1 MHTYIHKYIH
11 IHTYVNIH
19 IHTNIHT
26 CYLRQNTLPQLS
38 QNTSTI
44 PTFPH
49 SGTEHMVT
57 DSVPDLGVASE
68 PV

>member
-1 MHTYIHKYIH
+1 MHTYIH
-11 IHTYVNIH
+11 TY
-19 IHTNIHT
+19 IHT

-38 QNTSTI
+38 QTTSTI

-49 SGTEHMVT
+49 SGTEHMVA